1 MQTLKSIFVVA
12 LLSVTGFAQTIEV
25 KTFEATLAKSVQVEQ
40 LADSVA
46 VILTENLGTK
56 TGAYLQVAS
65 PAKWATPL
73 LDGVTITQTQ
83 QPGQWILFAAKGK
96 YRILLAEFDPETGPR
111 YTYHDL
117 VIGNGT
123 NPDPIV
129 IPPPVAGFEA
139 LKKVAK
145 EKADALNDPQS
156 RNALIAAYRSTKG
169 TTYDELVADA
179 KLKRRAAMQLRQG
192 DSLSKDWSSWLTAV
206 DAELVKA
213 VNVGDADG
221 YKAALIAIIE
231 GLGG

>member
-1 MQTLKSIFVVA
+1 MQLLKTIFAIAV
-12 LLSVTGFAQTIEV
+12 LSVTGFAQTIEV
-25 KTFEATLAKSVQVEQ
+25 KPFEAQIAKSVQVEQ

-83 QPGQWILFAAKGK
+83 HPGQWILFAAKGK

-117 VIGNGT
+117 VIGDKPT
-123 NPDPIV
+123 DPIV
-129 IPPPVAGFEA
+129 IPPPVGNFES

-145 EKADALNDPQS
+145 EKADSLNDPQS
-156 RNALIAAYRSTKG
+156 RNALIAAYRAVKG

-179 KLKRRAAMQLRQG
+179 RLKRRAAMQLRQG
-192 DSLSKDWSSWLTAV
+192 DSLSKDWSGWLVAV

-213 VNVGDADG
+213 VKVGDAAS
-221 YKAALIAIIE
+221 YSAALAAIIE